1 MELLGGIEERMRKR
15 KRKERKRDEE
25 AELGRE
31 EIGYRLK
38 SRKSSGV
45 GWNYQRGLEV
55 WKRGGKRVDGRF
67 L

>member
-1 MELLGGIEERMRKR
+1 MELLGGIEERMRKG
-15 KRKERKRDEE
+15 KREERKRDEE

-45 GWNYQRGLEV
+45 GWNYERGLEV
-55 WKRGGKRVDGRF
+55 
-67 L
+67 